1 MNLFTKKA
9 LLLTLESIE
18 SIAINVKGLTSDQM
32 VEEVY
37 GQMNDFFDMAGGLNS
52 LQTKLVEAQFATLI
66 KKVF

>member
-1 MNLFTKKA
+1 MNLYTKKA
-9 LLLTLESIE
+9 LVLTLEAIE
-18 SIAINVKGLTSDQM
+18 TIATNVKGLTSDQM

-52 LQTKLVEAQFATLI
+52 LQTKLVDDQFATLI

>member
-52 LQTKLVEAQFATLI
+52 LQTKLVDDQFATLI

>member
-9 LLLTLESIE
+9 LLLTLEAIE
-18 SIAINVKGLTSDQM
+18 TIATNVKGLTSDQM

-52 LQTKLVEAQFATLI
+52 LQTKLVDDQFATLI